1 MSDPV
6 VVGMDALLE
15 AIATI
20 DELVDAAPV
29 NPPAKKRRTVKE
41 PTAEMLALIERLSA
55 DGLTDEGA
63 WKIRT
68 GDLRCRPSPFAS
80 FKMMLPQF
88 RLKTVEAA
96 ARAEDVVIL
105 YAHMHGEPLE
115 NLRNRFRFN
124 ADRYLND
131 AELRASLTALTSLK
145 DLEMFCKARY
155 GTIRGEKGQKTGKN
169 DDRTMRYRRMLA
181 DVDGAVRVTNEDEL
195 NLETIKGVINTIVTG
210 IEQEEEDARQL
221 KIEKDARRRILQRAA
236 YVPTYDMVCRRIDLA
251 PGLPEALASIVTLG
265 DTLLEIG
272 QIVELLEGAAS
283 GLLPVSTVPLQTPPV
298 GAMFIFNRNRT
309 RYKLDGYV
317 WRKEHRHR
325 LNANGRIVNVCY
337 AFTDTGT
344 QRRCYWWGVHALVH
358 YVTYGRRN
366 SAPVPAAVAAPLGSL
381 PRPLYA
387 SGVPPDPAP
396 VAALLFPAPVLVG
409 AASSAAFQKS
419 IAAMVHT
426 KAIFRTAG
434 TPMGTAIM
442 RLAAIATDVSTGR
455 DVCAVAVHLSGS
467 KATDDEKLFHFGEIK
482 ALILA
487 DRWIDALDYVRT
499 VARTL

>member
-1 MSDPV
+1 MTDPV

-20 DELVDAAPV
+20 DEPVDAAPV
-29 NPPAKKRRTVKE
+29 NPPAKKRRTIKE
-41 PTAEMLALIERLSA
+41 PTAETLALIERLSA

-221 KIEKDARRRILQRAA
+221 KMEKKAVKPRVTYAVPPYNMVYHRLDLQA
-236 YVPTYDMVCRRIDLA
+236 
-251 PGLPEALASIVTLG
+251 GLPGGLASIVTLD
-265 DTLLEIG
+265 DTLLTTS
-272 QIVELLEGAAS
+272 QVVELLDGAAL
-283 GLLPVSTVPLQTPPV
+283 GHLPVSTVPMRTPPV
-298 GAMFIFNRNRT
+298 GAMFVFDRTRT
-309 RYKLDGYV
+309 RYKLDGYA
-317 WRKEHRHR
+317 WDNENHNN
-325 LNANGRIVNVCY
+325 LNANGRTNWIKAYYARSTASNV
-337 AFTDTGT
+337 
-344 QRRCYWWGVHALVH
+344 QRRCYWQHRDDGAGTLTLVH
-358 YVTYGRRN
+358 YVTLPRRRN
-366 SAPVPAAVAAPLGSL
+366 AATTTPAPAAVAVATPAAAAPS
-381 PRPLYA
+381 YA
-387 SGVPPDPAP
+387 
-396 VAALLFPAPVLVG
+396 
-409 AASSAAFQKS
+409 AAFQKS

-442 RLAAIATDVSTGR
+442 RLAAITTDISTGR
-455 DVCAVAVHLSGS
+455 DVCAFAVHLSGS

-487 DRWIDALDYVRT
+487 DRWLDALEYIRT
-499 VARTL
+499 VACTL